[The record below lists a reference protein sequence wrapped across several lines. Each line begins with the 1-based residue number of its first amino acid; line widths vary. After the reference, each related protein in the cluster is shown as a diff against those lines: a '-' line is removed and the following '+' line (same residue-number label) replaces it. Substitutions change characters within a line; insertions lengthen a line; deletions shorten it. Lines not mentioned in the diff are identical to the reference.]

1 MLHCCQIDTHIHNQD
16 SIIQEV
22 NYNFEV
28 TVVLEHTDLDIFI
41 TIQTLLFFLK
51 MTTIG
56 VKLLPSIQVYTMPLS
71 VLQ

>member
-1 MLHCCQIDTHIHNQD
+1 MLNCCQIGTHMHIQD

-28 TVVLEHTDLDIFI
+28 TVLLEHTDLDIFM
-41 TIQTLLFFLK
+41 TI
-51 MTTIG
+51 
-56 VKLLPSIQVYTMPLS
+56 LLPSIQVYTMPLS